1 MVKYE
6 ELESKRLELHAEYKK
21 ENNRAA
27 MFIGIGIFFIVLLL
41 LFQDSDVTPIF
52 FVLTIAFILTG
63 LVFAGKAQTFKSKFN
78 TFVKTE
84 LVDKLLSTY
93 FEDYAFTENS
103 VIPLENVNR
112 AGLYQSPDRYNGED
126 LITGKY
132 KNIEFK
138 VSDVRML
145 EKHVVR
151 TKNGTHVT
159 YVPFF
164 TGRWYIYKF
173 PKKLEHTLKIVE
185 NRFGA
190 NTNGLKKYETEMI
203 EFNKKFSIFASDQ
216 SFFYQLITP
225 YMIERLLLLEKAHRG
240 SIGYAFIGDELHI
253 AINDNS
259 NSLELSFNKVI
270 NQENIIH
277 FIEDIKLIKDIID
290 ELYLDDVKFR

>member
-6 ELESKRLELHAEYKK
+6 ELESKRLELYAKYKK
-21 ENNRAA
+21 ENNRAGLFVA
-27 MFIGIGIFFIVLLL
+27 IGIFFIVLTFLV
-41 LFQDSDVTPIF
+41 QDGDATPILF
-52 FVLTIAFILTG
+52 
-63 LVFAGKAQTFKSKFN
+63 VFAIGFIFVGIIFGGKGQTFKSKFR

-84 LVDKLLSTY
+84 LVDKLLSSY
-93 FEDYAFTENS
+93 FEEYKFTEKG
-103 VIPLENVNR
+103 VIPLEAVNR
-112 AGLYQSPDRYNGED
+112 AGLYQNPDRYSGED

-138 VSDVRML
+138 VSDVKML
-145 EKHVVR
+145 EKQVVR

-159 YVPFF
+159 YIPYF

-173 PKKLEHTLKIVE
+173 PKKLDHTLKIVE
-185 NRFGA
+185 SRYSA
-190 NTNGLKKYETEMI
+190 NMRGLKKYETEMI

-277 FIEDIKLIKDIID
+277 FVEDIKLIKDIVD